1 MHFILRPALG
11 LALLATAA
19 CDEIAVAND
28 PEALGDVRGQKSCI
42 RAVSQQTEK
51 TGVTINT
58 TIPVIE
64 LNRFIV
70 DVPGAKSWSCVTDAN
85 GKATEIVEIGTG

>member
-1 MHFILRPALG
+1 MRIILRPALG

-28 PEALGDVRGQKSCI
+28 PEALGDVRGQKSCV
-42 RAVSQQTEK
+42 RAVSEQTGK
-51 TGVTINT
+51 AGVTVNN

-70 DVPGAKSWSCVTDAN
+70 DVPGAKSWSCVTDEN
-85 GKATEIVEIGTG
+85 GKAKEIVEIGTG